1 MLIVSVL
8 AGTLWLT
15 AVCPADTF
23 KHKQTGQTYHGY
35 TLMAVNQGKNIV
47 WTQEAGQLEIIAGQ
61 YDITY
66 DVQGRNNIVAILA
79 VDDAI
84 ATEIETAAFEKAVVA
99 EVNKGPLFILVEI
112 DSPGGRVDLVMRM
125 CSALTAVKWCPT
137 VAFVKGGPNGGAYSG
152 AAALAM
158 ACQKLYMAPGT
169 AIGAATVVAHDEQ
182 GQAVDLDTVVGQ
194 ASSEKMRSAWR
205 NYMASLAQQN
215 QRPAALARAMEDKEI
230 GVLQVRRGG
239 KTLYVESIAKAPS
252 DEIVSVLCPK
262 GKLLT
267 LTAMEA
273 EATGMADKIATDI
286 PELLGDLSA
295 SDALVTR
302 NEDIKKSKAELV
314 KVVNKFKQL
323 NDNLDR
329 AFKELSAKDK
339 MNSLSRQ
346 DLIKRY
352 KNIIQQAKYLIK
364 LKEMYPDVP
373 YELEEVQDFLRQ
385 VEADYESIRNLR

>member
-8 AGTLWLT
+8 TGTLWLT
-15 AVCPADTF
+15 AVCPADLF
-23 KHKQTGQTYHGY
+23 KHKQTGHTYHGY
-35 TLMAVNQGKNIV
+35 TLMTVNQGKNVI
-47 WTQEAGQLEIIAGQ
+47 WTQEAGQLEIIPGH

-66 DVQGRNNIVAILA
+66 DVRGRNKTVAILA

-84 ATEIETAAFEKAVVA
+84 ATEIETAAFEKAVIA

-125 CSALTAVKWCPT
+125 CAALTAVKWCPA

-169 AIGAATVVAHDEQ
+169 ALGAATVVAHDDQ

-230 GVLQVRRGG
+230 GVLQVRRSG

-252 DEIVSVLCPK
+252 DEIISVLCPK

-273 EATGMADKIATDI
+273 AATGMADKIATDI
-286 PELLGDLSA
+286 PELLGDLAA
-295 SDALVTR
+295 SDAQTVR
-302 NEDIKKSKAELV
+302 NEDIKKSKADLV
-314 KVVNKFKQL
+314 KVINKFKQL
-323 NDNLDR
+323 SDNLDR
-329 AFKELSAKDK
+329 AFKELSAKDE
-339 MNSLSRQ
+339 MNGLSRQ
-346 DLIKRY
+346 DLIKSY

-373 YELEEVQDFLRQ
+373 YESEDVQDFLRQ
-385 VEADYESIRNLR
+385 VETDYESIRSLR